1 MKIKQL
7 FDNIQDITLKSY
19 LSKCGI
25 DNVDE
30 YIKGCTLEDDKRYDN
45 IDKVKEIISGKTS

>member
-1 MKIKQL
+1 MKVKQL
-7 FDNIQDITLKSY
+7 FNNVQDITLKSY

-30 YIKGCTLEDDKRYDN
+30 YINGCTLEDDKNYDN
-45 IDKVKEIISGKTS
+45 IDKIKEIVLNGIK

>member
-7 FDNIQDITLKSY
+7 FNNIQDITLKSY